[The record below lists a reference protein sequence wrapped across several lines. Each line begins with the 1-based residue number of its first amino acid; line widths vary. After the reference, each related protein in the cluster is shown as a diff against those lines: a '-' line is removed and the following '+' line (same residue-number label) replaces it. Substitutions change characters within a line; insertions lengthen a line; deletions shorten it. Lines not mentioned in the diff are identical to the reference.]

1 MFQILVG
8 LFDDVRKVNEDVG
21 RVNVIRMKKERKKRG
36 KRKVDVSVR

>member
-1 MFQILVG
+1 MFQILAG

>member
-1 MFQILVG
+1 MVG